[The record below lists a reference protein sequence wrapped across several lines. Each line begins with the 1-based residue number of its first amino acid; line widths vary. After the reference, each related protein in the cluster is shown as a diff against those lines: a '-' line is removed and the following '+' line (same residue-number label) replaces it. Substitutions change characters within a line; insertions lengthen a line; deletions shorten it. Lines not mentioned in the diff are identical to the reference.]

1 MDEFLILLQAKLDE
15 AKSIAN
21 LNGANGDIAMLQ
33 KKLDAL
39 KLQVTLDP
47 NAAQRLADDIE
58 KLINQKITISNI
70 NIDTNQAVKNAQQSG
85 QQIGNALNQSVLS
98 SINNIKKNITDT
110 LKGISSLNANDI
122 IKNLN
127 LHRSSV
133 GNDVVGQVR
142 LLVSEV
148 NNLGREAAKTNSD
161 SAWEQLISKCTELG
175 NVLDTFGKTRSFP
188 GMEEIKKFADYF
200 NGKTISVGYKSSGL
214 SGTDFNTSQLNKEL
228 KDLGVR
234 FSATK
239 QEAIALDTI
248 WEEMCNTTGRMDLLN
263 ITTAQDQLQTIIS
276 ELQKAQSILN
286 GEQGL
291 IPHPNAHSDVTK
303 YMADVER
310 ARDTVIN
317 LQNEM
322 TALMQ
327 KESQES
333 TTSADNVVQNE
344 KRKQQ
349 AIQDTAKVQ
358 EQLVKNGNIIQQTNF
373 ATSFNTKDEAETYF
387 NTLSKIVHIQ
397 EKLGENKN
405 LNSFIV
411 EVKNAEGAVEKLTY
425 KYNELTGAFEYSG
438 GSINNN
444 SVQKQI
450 DAINIKAS
458 RLQDTFNSLKSK
470 YSDLNASNPIK
481 EQTHITELENQYK
494 KVEQA
499 IESVKISDS
508 ATFSSMV
515 SNAES
520 EIKTLQR
527 MGEEFKRAETIS
539 MRMNGSDI
547 SSGLAQAQERFQK
560 LKANSVGF
568 EQMTE
573 TIQKLDAAIATVG
586 DKSSLKTFVDQ
597 LKVAEAQLDRV
608 KAETKSISQVNK
620 IQLLSNGGI
629 KNDYAT
635 QIAKLESNFR
645 ALGLTQ
651 DQITE
656 KMMNVTSSFD
666 VLKTRIN
673 QPFNESN
680 YQEIIDLNNKLQT
693 ELAESGNEYTR
704 LQSATKGYVAMQQR
718 LSKANEIEAW
728 NQKNT
733 AATKEVK
740 VANDAYIASL
750 RDLNSQMTKMQF
762 NEIVNGFKKSENSM
776 RLLGKLGLSLKN
788 QMTQAMSSFS
798 TWLSA
803 STLIMTFISK
813 AKNAV
818 TELKNVNTLLTEISK
833 TNHSLT
839 QTDLDRIG
847 NRGFD
852 IASKYGKSVTDYLT
866 GVQDMSRAGYQ
877 NAEAMA
883 EVSTAAQ
890 GAGDMT
896 AEIAN
901 KMVIATDKAYKL
913 GGSVEELT
921 RILDGVNW
929 ICDNNAVNMS
939 ELSEGMSIVGST
951 AASLGV
957 DVDELTAA
965 LGTMTASTQQS
976 GSEVA
981 RAFKAILLNIRQ
993 VSDEEEG
1000 IDAEGLT
1007 KYEKACN
1014 ALGVSLKETKDGV
1027 LQTRDA
1033 MEVLKELSEEYN
1045 KLDENDI
1052 RRTDLLNSVGG
1063 KLRSTQL
1070 DALLRQWDMYENML
1084 NQFSEGSGTMAAEA
1098 EKTANSWE
1106 GSLKRLHN
1114 TWVDTVGNIVNS
1126 DFVITITNGFNGLLS
1141 VINNVSSKLGSLGT
1155 IGLGAGI
1162 TAFVKNFA

>member
-1 MDEFLILLQAKLDE
+1 MPKTKEVITYMDEFLILLQAKLDE
-15 AKSIAN
+15 AKSQGNIN
-21 LNGANGDIAMLQ
+21 DGIKVLQ
-33 KKLDAL
+33 NKLDKL
-39 KLQVTLDP
+39 KIQAELDP
-47 NAAQRLADDIE
+47 KAAQKLADSIG
-58 KLINQKITISNI
+58 KLINQKIVISNI
-70 NIDTNQAVKNAQQSG
+70 GIDTKSG
-85 QQIGNALNQSVLS
+85 IKAGQEYGKQVSQGISQGMS
-98 SINNIKKNITDT
+98 SISKSTEKVLRDFSELNDAKRKFVDGHDLISKDDIADAERLYDTVRKAFSEFGQVTVSKGSMNDGSLENMRVKIEQVNGEMKITRDFMLYFNESKNGFKLVDDDTIRTTEKMIQHLNEEKNIINATNEEANAIKAKLAEQEKYYKNIKN
-110 LKGISSLNANDI
+110 
-122 IKNLN
+122 
-127 LHRSSV
+127 
-133 GNDVVGQVR
+133 
-142 LLVSEV
+142 EV
-148 NNLGREAAKTNSD
+148 NNLYNLKTKLL
-161 SAWEQLISKCTELG
+161 SADE
-175 NVLDTFGKTRSFP
+175 
-188 GMEEIKKFADYF
+188 
-200 NGKTISVGYKSSGL
+200 
-214 SGTDFNTSQLNKEL
+214 
-228 KDLGVR
+228 
-234 FSATK
+234 
-239 QEAIALDTI
+239 
-248 WEEMCNTTGRMDLLN
+248 
-263 ITTAQDQLQTIIS
+263 LQTAELEKQIKQTKERIS
-276 ELQKAQSILN
+276 
-286 GEQGL
+286 
-291 IPHPNAHSDVTK
+291 
-303 YMADVER
+303 
-310 ARDTVIN
+310 
-317 LQNEM
+317 
-322 TALMQ
+322 
-327 KESQES
+327 
-333 TTSADNVVQNE
+333 
-344 KRKQQ
+344 
-349 AIQDTAKVQ
+349 
-358 EQLVKNGNIIQQTNF
+358 
-373 ATSFNTKDEAETYF
+373 
-387 NTLSKIVHIQ
+387 
-397 EKLGENKN
+397 
-405 LNSFIV
+405 
-411 EVKNAEGAVEKLTY
+411 
-425 KYNELTGAFEYSG
+425 YN
-438 GSINNN
+438 N
-444 SVQKQI
+444 KQI
-450 DAINIKAS
+450 DKKDLRDNSLDRQINDLEVAKQKQLNLAS
-458 RLQDTFNSLKSK
+458 AKSQDTVNTKELAQAEREATAALK
-470 YSDLNASNPIK
+470 
-481 EQTHITELENQYK
+481 ER
-494 KVEQA
+494 QA
-499 IESVKISDS
+499 IE
-508 ATFSSMV
+508 A
-515 SNAES
+515 
-520 EIKTLQR
+520 
-527 MGEEFKRAETIS
+527 
-539 MRMNGSDI
+539 
-547 SSGLAQAQERFQK
+547 
-560 LKANSVGF
+560 
-568 EQMTE
+568 
-573 TIQKLDAAIATVG
+573 
-586 DKSSLKTFVDQ
+586 
-597 LKVAEAQLDRV
+597 
-608 KAETKSISQVNK
+608 QVNK

-629 KNDYAT
+629 KNDYPT
-635 QIAKLESNFR
+635 QIAKIEGNFR
-645 ALGLTQ
+645 TLGLTQ

-656 KMMNVTSSFD
+656 KMKNVTSSFD

-704 LQSATKGYVAMQQR
+704 LQSAAKGYVTMQQR

-733 AATKEVK
+733 AVTKEVK
-740 VANDAYIASL
+740 AANDAYIVSL
-750 RDLNSQMTKMQF
+750 RDLNSQMSKMQF

-776 RLLGKLGLSLKN
+776 RLLGKLGLSLRN

-803 STLIMTFISK
+803 STLVMTFISK
-813 AKNAV
+813 TRNAV
-818 TELKNVNTLLTEISK
+818 TELKDVNTLLTEISK

-839 QTDLDRIG
+839 QTDLDGIG

-852 IASKYGKSVTDYLT
+852 IASKYGKGVTDYLT

-883 EVSTAAQ
+883 EISTAAQ

-921 RILDGVNW
+921 KILDGVNW

-957 DVDELTAA
+957 DVDELTAT
-965 LGTMTASTQQS
+965 LGTMAASTQQS

-1014 ALGVSLKETKDGV
+1014 ALGVSLKETKNGV

-1141 VINNVSSKLGSLGT
+1141 VINNVTSKLGSLGT
-1155 IGLGAGI
+1155 IGLGAGLF
-1162 TAFVKNFA
+1162 AGLKNVGKPKMFGFNYCLNMPTVC